1 MVTTIGYLFGITLAS
16 TYIYM
21 TFISRTMSEKR
32 YKFRIIISG
41 INLVLALILG
51 YSKIFVE
58 PFEIFVLCG
67 LAPFIY
73 LGYYEILRRILK
85 HWIGEYPFA
94 AQWDKNGEKVRG
106 KGYPNN
112 RYVLPNDHF
121 FALLMLMVP
130 FLTFIILIIMMDK

>member
-51 YSKIFVE
+51 YLQIFE
-58 PFEIFVLCG
+58 KPFAFSVLCG

-73 LGYYEILRRILK
+73 LGYYEILRRLMR
-85 HWIGEYPFA
+85 HWIGDYPYA
-94 AQWDKNGEKVRG
+94 AQWEKNGDKVRE
-106 KGYPNN
+106 KGYPKN
-112 RYVLPNDHF
+112 RYVVPNDRIF
-121 FALLMLMVP
+121 GFLMFMVP
-130 FLTFIILIIMMDK
+130 FLTIIIIIILIDK

>member
-1 MVTTIGYLFGITLAS
+1 MVTTIGYIFGITLVS

-21 TFISRTMSEKR
+21 AFISRTMSEKR

-41 INLVLALILG
+41 VNLVFALILG

-73 LGYYEILRRILK
+73 LGYYEILRRLLK
-85 HWIGEYPFA
+85 HLIGEYPYA
-94 AQWDKNGEKVRG
+94 PHWDKIGDKVRA
-106 KGYPNN
+106 KGYPQN
-112 RYVLPNDHF
+112 RYVVPNDRIF
-121 FALLMLMVP
+121 GFLMFMVP
-130 FLTFIILIIMMDK
+130 FLTIIIIIIMIDK